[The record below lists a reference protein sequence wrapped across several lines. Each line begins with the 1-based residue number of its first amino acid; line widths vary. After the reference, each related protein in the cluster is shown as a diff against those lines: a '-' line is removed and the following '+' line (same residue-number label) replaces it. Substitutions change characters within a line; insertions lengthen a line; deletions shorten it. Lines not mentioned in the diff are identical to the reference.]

1 MDPFDRTADAASE
14 AMWEEM
20 YNYTDYELDILCD
33 EVPDDYLDP
42 YGGEWDAWQAQ
53 WD

>member
-1 MDPFDRTADAASE
+1 MDEFDIITDAASE

-20 YNYTDYELDILCD
+20 YNFTDYELDMLSGD
-33 EVPDDYLDP
+33 DDYSDP
-42 YGGEWDAWQAQ
+42 YGGEWEAWQSQ

>member
-1 MDPFDRTADAASE
+1 MNEFDTTTAPESE

-20 YNYTDYELDILCD
+20 YNYTDYELDMLC
-33 EVPDDYLDP
+33 EGVPDDYSDP